1 MIYLEIGIA
10 QVVPIIEHIP
20 LHIILGHA
28 YGMEK
33 LDSGRHRG
41 IEILLMQASKLL
53 LQKIGA
59 PWADPMRMC
68 KDQHAGAHR
77 IMGKSLQLTGQEYA
91 SPPRRRSQ
99 LQSASLSAWE

>member
-53 LQKIGA
+53 L
-59 PWADPMRMC
+59 
-68 KDQHAGAHR
+68 
-77 IMGKSLQLTGQEYA
+77 
-91 SPPRRRSQ
+91 
-99 LQSASLSAWE
+99 